1 MRLTHRLWF
10 GLFPLMLLVAA
21 GSAVI
26 AARSDHESSPI
37 SLAIAFPMIGLSF
50 VVSGLIA
57 WTLRPTNGTGRLL
70 VLVGFT
76 WMLSALW
83 EANEGWVYGLGA
95 FAGSL
100 FLAAFVHLML
110 AFPDGRLGTKL
121 ERRTVVAVWFIAFLA
136 NVLPALFTRHTSDCD
151 DCPANPYVI
160 HDSKSVADAF
170 EALFTVV
177 GGAIFIGVIVLLIRR
192 WRGATGWSLPGGFVG
207 SGDGRG

>member
-1 MRLTHRLWF
+1 MRLSHRLWF

-21 GSAVI
+21 GTAVI

-37 SLAIAFPMIGLSF
+37 SLAIAFPVIGLSF

-57 WTLRPTNGTGRLL
+57 WTLRPANGTGRLL
-70 VLVGFT
+70 VLVGFL

-83 EANEGWVYGLGA
+83 EANDGWVYGLGA

-121 ERRTVVAVWFIAFLA
+121 ERRTVVAVWVIALVA
-136 NVLPALFTRHTSDCD
+136 NVLPALFTRHTSGCD
-151 DCPANPYVI
+151 DCPGQPLR
-160 HDSKSVADAF
+160 DPRQP
-170 EALFTVV
+170 V
-177 GGAIFIGVIVLLIRR
+177 GRRRVPGARSR
-192 WRGATGWSLPGGFVG
+192 WSAARSS
-207 SGDGRG
+207 SG

>member
-76 WMLSALW
+76 IVVGVWLGPLYTVAAAL
-83 EANEGWVYGLGA
+83 LGA
-95 FAGSL
+95 YFL
-100 FLAAFVHLML
+100 FLAH
-110 AFPDGRLGTKL
+110 RL
-121 ERRTVVAVWFIAFLA
+121 R
-136 NVLPALFTRHTSDCD
+136 
-151 DCPANPYVI
+151 
-160 HDSKSVADAF
+160 ADASKRN
-170 EALFTVV
+170 A
-177 GGAIFIGVIVLLIRR
+177 VLLFHY
-192 WRGATGWSLPGGFVG
+192 SLAYLALLFVAAAI
-207 SGDGRG
+207 DPLVV